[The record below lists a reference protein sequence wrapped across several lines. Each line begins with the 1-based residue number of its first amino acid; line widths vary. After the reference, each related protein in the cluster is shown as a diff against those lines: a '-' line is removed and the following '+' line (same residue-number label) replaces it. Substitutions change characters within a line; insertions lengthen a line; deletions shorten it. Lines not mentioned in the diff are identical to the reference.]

1 MVPVALLG
9 PSGPELTMPQSND
22 VTQLLHRWRN
32 GDEDALAE
40 LTPALYGELRR
51 LAAGHLRRERSDHT
65 LQATEVVH
73 EAFVRL
79 IDTDVAWQDRAHF
92 LAVAAQTMRRLL
104 VDHARSRGREKRGG
118 GLVRVELQS
127 SDAVAE
133 PRRAEILSLDAAL
146 QSLAERD
153 QRAAAAV
160 ELHHFGGLTYDEVA
174 EVLGVSA
181 ATVKR
186 DLTIGRA
193 YLRRE
198 MEGAAGG
205 C

>member
-1 MVPVALLG
+1 MSKL
-9 PSGPELTMPQSND
+9 ND
-22 VTQLLHRWRN
+22 VTQMLHRWRN

-79 IDTDVAWQDRAHF
+79 IDTDVPWQDRAHF

-104 VDHARSRGREKRGG
+104 VDHARSRSREKRGG

-146 QSLAERD
+146 ESLAERD

-205 C
+205 R